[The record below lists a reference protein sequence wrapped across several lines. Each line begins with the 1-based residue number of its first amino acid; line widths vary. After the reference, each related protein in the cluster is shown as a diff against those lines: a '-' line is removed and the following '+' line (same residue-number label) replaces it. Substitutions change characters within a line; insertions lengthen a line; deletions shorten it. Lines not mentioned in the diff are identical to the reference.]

1 MCLIIILCLCIC
13 LRVGL
18 SCRQTADSRD
28 STFPYDRH
36 ESHQSASSQTSF
48 LSGRPCTLSSSLWGL
63 GPRPGQ
69 AQQTKNTSCGRAR
82 ATQNNE
88 TRALTALGFRY

>member
-28 STFPYDRH
+28 STFSYDRH
-36 ESHQSASSQTSF
+36 ESASSGSRRGLQTDGGARPEMGAAAGGGP
-48 LSGRPCTLSSSLWGL
+48 GRS
-63 GPRPGQ
+63 PGRFFYHF
-69 AQQTKNTSCGRAR
+69 N
-82 ATQNNE
+82 
-88 TRALTALGFRY
+88 GF